1 MQITPAYLAEYL
13 IYVIGITVIIIML
26 LYHIFSQEKV
36 ALKRKK
42 RKHEKTTRK

>member
-13 IYVIGITVIIIML
+13 IYVIGIIVIIIML

-36 ALKRKK
+36 ALKRERRK
-42 RKHEKTTRK
+42 RERASRK